1 VPTQLTAEQRYELQQ
16 HDNKPVQVVDPVTNA
31 IYFLVAGEMFERF
44 QAFFDDEPF
53 DIRETYANQSA
64 AASRTG
70 WDDPEMAAY
79 DNYDAHKP
87 QS

>member
-1 VPTQLTAEQRYELQQ
+1 MPSQLTVEQRNDLRQ

-31 IYFLVAGEMFERF
+31 IYFLVAGDIFERF
-44 QAFFDDEPF
+44 RALFDDEPF
-53 DIRETYANQSA
+53 DIRETYAIQSA

-70 WDDPEMAAY
+70 WDDPEMAVY
-79 DNYDAHKP
+79 DNYEAHKP